1 MQPMRQHRLRIVN
14 IQPHYKGIVYP
25 FKVTYPLRKS
35 KEETMARPK
44 KPTYEYVEKLG
55 TYRKRIKDADGKYVA
70 IYAKTPK
77 ELTQKIKEA
86 ERQIEEAIFR
96 RDNPTVKEYAEK
108 WLLMQS
114 ANIRSTTLADYTS
127 KVNIYIIEP
136 LGDRYMAD
144 VTPDDVK
151 MAMRKAADKSASIYR
166 SVQMLYKRI
175 FDSARKSNVIDHS
188 PCEELNPKGG
198 TPTKEKT
205 ALTNEQVTILLDA
218 VRGLPPY
225 PFIMLCLYAGLR
237 REEALA
243 LQWDCVFLDNEAPH
257 IMVRRAW
264 HTEHNRPVILDQLK
278 TKASRRTIPIPPQ
291 LVECLRDVK
300 KTTHSDFVIAN
311 RDGEPLSGTQWKRLW
326 AYVTTR
332 STKERHYYRYENG
345 RRIKHIVTPELGKA
359 AAHNS
364 DVIYSIDFHVNPHQL
379 RHTYITNLLLAGVDV
394 KTVQALAGHEHA
406 RITLDI
412 YAHLTYNQPKDLI
425 SKVNSAFEDNPF

>member
-1 MQPMRQHRLRIVN
+1 
-14 IQPHYKGIVYP
+14 
-25 FKVTYPLRKS
+25 
-35 KEETMARPK
+35 MARPK

-70 IYAKTPK
+70 LYAKTPK

-86 ERQIEEAIFR
+86 ERQIEEATFR
-96 RDNPTVKEYAEK
+96 RNNPTVKEYAEK

-114 ANIRSTTLADYTS
+114 ANIRTTTLADYTS

-136 LGDRYMAD
+136 LGDKYMAD

-151 MAMRKAADKSASIYR
+151 MAIRKAADKSASIYR

-175 FDSARKSNVIDHS
+175 FESAYKSNVIDRS

-243 LQWDCVFLDNEAPH
+243 LRWDCVFLDDEAPH
-257 IMVRRAW
+257 ITVRRAW

-300 KTTHSDFVIAN
+300 KTSRSDYVIAN

-332 STKERHYYRYENG
+332 STKVRHYYRYENG
-345 RRIKHIVTPELGKA
+345 ERIKHTVTPELGKT
-359 AAHNS
+359 AAHNR

-425 SKVNSAFEDNPF
+425 SKVNMAFSANDG